1 MLTFVEKIEKYLE
14 IIKAKVK
21 PATWSSYKSYL
32 DSNIE
37 PFFKNTPLAD
47 VNPERIQSFFQK
59 MIDDGISPI
68 TVKPIRAFLN
78 RAVRYDSTESTAF
91 VSETKEESR
100 TLRYYSRAEQ
110 KKLRQA
116 AAATGY
122 PLSLVINL
130 ALFTGMR
137 VGEVSGLMW
146 DDIDWG
152 NETITVSRNIQR
164 LRSPDSAKKTELIV
178 TDLSGT
184 ASKRVINIAKPL
196 LAEIK
201 RCKEE
206 YAASASDNSSKY
218 VLSQNGKPLEPR
230 YIQNHFRGV
239 LDDAGMEHVNF
250 NVLRD
255 TFAVRA
261 IEAGFNLLSL
271 SKILGHGSTVMT
283 SDRYA
288 SLYTQDIPA
297 LMKKLSEMAEK

>member
-37 PFFKNTPLAD
+37 PFFKNTPLDD

-78 RAVRYDSTESTAF
+78 RAVRYDSEASTAF
-91 VSETKEESR
+91 VSDTKEESR
-100 TLRYYSRAEQ
+100 ALRYYSRAEQ

-116 AAATGY
+116 AAAAGY

-152 NETITVSRNIQR
+152 AETITVSRNIQR

-196 LAEIK
+196 LEEIK

-206 YAASASDNSSKY
+206 YSATDGATKY

-230 YIQNHFRGV
+230 YIQNHFRNI

-297 LMKKLSEMAEK
+297 LMKKLSEQAEK

>member
-1 MLTFVEKIEKYLE
+1 MLTFVEKIEHYLDK
-14 IIKAKVK
+14 IKAKVK

-32 DSNIE
+32 DSNIA
-37 PFFKNTPLAD
+37 PFFKDTPLAD
-47 VNPERIQSFFQK
+47 VNTEYIQAFFQK

-78 RAVRYDSTESTAF
+78 RAVRYDSEENAAF
-91 VSETKEESR
+91 VAETKEETR
-100 TLRYYSRAEQ
+100 ALRYYTRAEQ

-116 AAATGY
+116 ALKTGY
-122 PLSLVINL
+122 PLSLVITL

-146 DDIDWG
+146 EDIDFDNG
-152 NETITVSRNIQR
+152 IIAITRNIQR

-178 TDLSGT
+178 TELSGT
-184 ASKRVINIAKPL
+184 ASQREINIAKPL
-196 LAEIK
+196 LAELK
-201 RCKEE
+201 RCRDE
-206 YAASASDNSSKY
+206 YGDTAAGASKY

-230 YIQNHFRGV
+230 YIQNHFRNI

-288 SLYTQDIPA
+288 AFFHQDIPA
-297 LMKKLSEMAEK
+297 LMKKLSDTAEK